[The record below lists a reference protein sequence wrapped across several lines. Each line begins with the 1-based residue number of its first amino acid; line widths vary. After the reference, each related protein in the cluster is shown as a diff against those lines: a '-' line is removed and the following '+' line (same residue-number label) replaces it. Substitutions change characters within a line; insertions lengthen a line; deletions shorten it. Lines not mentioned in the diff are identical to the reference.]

1 MTKGYI
7 HSTESFGSVDGPGVR
22 FIVFMQGCNMRCK
35 YCHNPDTWDK
45 SGGREVTADEIIKAA
60 LRYRT
65 CWRKKGGITI
75 SGGAPLLQMDF
86 LIELCKKCKE
96 QGISTVID
104 TAGKPFTRE
113 EPFFSKFNELLK
125 YTDLIL
131 LDLKH
136 IDSKDHK
143 DLTGFGNENILD
155 LAQYLSEKEMPVW
168 IRHVLVPG
176 INDDDFSLNKLHKF
190 IKTLKNVQ
198 RVEILPYHNLGEF
211 KYEELGI
218 KYPLAGLRSPSR
230 ESIANAQRLLH
241 ITDYKGFIT
250 E

>member
-1 MTKGYI
+1 MVKGYI

-45 SGGREVTADEIIKAA
+45 NGGREVTADEVIKTA

-65 CWRKKGGITI
+65 YWGKKGGITI
-75 SGGAPLLQMDF
+75 SGGEPLLQLDF
-86 LIELCKKCKE
+86 LIELCKKCRE

-125 YTDLIL
+125 YTDLIM

-143 DLTGFGNENILD
+143 ALTGFGNENILD
-155 LAQYLSEKEMPVW
+155 LAQYLSEKNVPVW

-211 KYEELGI
+211 KYEDLGI
-218 KYPLAGLRSPSR
+218 KYPLAGLRSPSK

-241 ITDYKGFIT
+241 ITDYTGFIT
-250 E
+250 K

>member
-65 CWRKKGGITI
+65 YWGKKGGITI
-75 SGGAPLLQMDF
+75 SGGEPLLQMDF

>member
-1 MTKGYI
+1 MVKGYI

-45 SGGREVTADEIIKAA
+45 NGGREVTADEVIKTA

-65 CWRKKGGITI
+65 YWGKKGGITI
-75 SGGAPLLQMDF
+75 SGGEPLLQLNF
-86 LIELCKKCKE
+86 LIELCKKCRE

-113 EPFFSKFNELLK
+113 EPFFSKFNELLN
-125 YTDLIL
+125 YTDLIM

-136 IDSKDHK
+136 IDSNDHK
-143 DLTGFGNENILD
+143 ALTGFGNENILD
-155 LAQYLSEKEMPVW
+155 LAQYLSEKNVPVW

-211 KYEELGI
+211 KYEDLGI
-218 KYPLAGLRSPSR
+218 KYPLAGLRSPSK